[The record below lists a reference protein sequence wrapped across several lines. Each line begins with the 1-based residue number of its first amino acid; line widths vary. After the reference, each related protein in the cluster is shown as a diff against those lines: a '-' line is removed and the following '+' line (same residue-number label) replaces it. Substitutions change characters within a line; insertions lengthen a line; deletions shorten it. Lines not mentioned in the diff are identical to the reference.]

1 MRKNRRFAIQQA
13 AVCLSC
19 IAIVWRYT
27 AVVEGTE
34 FSGGRVT
41 GVLLH
46 MQDAGSMLF
55 VIALLLAF
63 LYRRIAAAVTLVA
76 FLLCLPL
83 FLYFTAPGPF
93 RAVFGG
99 EWSVPL
105 RTGFIWD
112 DRTIVGI
119 VVLVI
124 AAWVSLR
131 GLRIAGDAQSRN
143 SA

>member
-1 MRKNRRFAIQQA
+1 MRKYRSFALQQV

-19 IAIVWRYT
+19 IAIVWRY
-27 AVVEGTE
+27 ASVVEGTE

-46 MQDAGSMLF
+46 MQGAGSMLF
-55 VIALLLAF
+55 AIALLLTF

-76 FLLCLPL
+76 SLLCLPL
-83 FLYFTAPGPF
+83 FLYFIAPGPF

-105 RTGFIWD
+105 RKGFIWD
-112 DRTIVGI
+112 NGAIVGI
-119 VVLVI
+119 AVLVI
-124 AAWVSLR
+124 AAWVSVR
-131 GLRIAGDAQSRN
+131 GLRIAGDVQSRN